1 MKLESLQCQTSRSS
15 NHFQK
20 GALDGINKISTD
32 AVNISEKLILTCVSN
47 DTPNN
52 TNFTVKKATEHNI
65 LGCNFEEKEIKK
77 WTSEIVVIMDSNR
90 KFIVP
95 EKLFPDK
102 KTIILKCGNISSL
115 NRIVEDPY
123 FYDVDSIV
131 VHVGVNDVESETHPD
146 IIADNLLTASA
157 KVKSKF
163 PTTNVF
169 YQR

>member
-1 MKLESLQCQTSRSS
+1 MSESEDVLGNRELQCQTNRST

-32 AVNISEKLILTCVSN
+32 AVDVSEKPILTGDSN
-47 DTPNN
+47 NTPNN
-52 TNFTVKKATEHNI
+52 TNFTVKKATERNI
-65 LGCNFEEKEIKK
+65 SRCNSEEKEIKK

-102 KTIILKCGNISSL
+102 KTHILKCGNISLL

-123 FYDVDSIV
+123 FYDVESIV
-131 VHVGVNDVESETHPD
+131 LHVGVNDVESETHLD
-146 IIADNLLTASA
+146 IISEI
-157 KVKSKF
+157 
-163 PTTNVF
+163 
-169 YQR
+169 Y